1 LHIERESQN
10 FGELSTLKDGWKT
23 RVYFYYIGSSFLP
36 FFLINEEES
45 IMGTG
50 DFITRVECLLGS
62 SRVAAFLADSISK
75 FII

>member
-1 LHIERESQN
+1 MA
-10 FGELSTLKDGWKT
+10 
-23 RVYFYYIGSSFLP
+23 RVSL

-62 SRVAAFLADSISK
+62 SRVAAFLADFRDSISK